1 MASILVIGSGLGGL
15 LAAVRAA
22 DAGHR
27 VVLVTKSVLPESNTR
42 YAQGGIAAALF
53 RDDSVDAHVL
63 DTLRAGAGL
72 CDPAAVRVL
81 CEEGPARVRDL
92 IRFGVDFDRDES
104 GVARGLE
111 AAHSRSRVVHAG
123 GDATGAAVEAALV
136 ATVRRRAAI
145 EVREHTMLVD
155 LILDRGDVVGAR
167 VLAPD
172 GVQLSLTADAVIL
185 ATGGAGALYTHTT
198 NPPVATGD
206 GVAAAWRAGASV
218 SDLEFYQF
226 HPTALAVPG
235 TPLVSEAVRGEG
247 AVLRDQ
253 LGDRFMLAEHADAEL
268 APRDVVARAIAS
280 QMEQQSGTPVLL
292 DATALGR
299 ELLETRFPTITA
311 ACRAAGLDW
320 AVDPIPVAPAAHY
333 WMGGVETDAWG
344 RTSLPGLFAVGEVAC
359 TGSHGANRLASNSL
373 LEAAVFADRAVR
385 ALGEPWPPRAA
396 TTAVRSDPLV
406 GLANP
411 GDAGAS
417 RSDHGDLGKLDQ
429 RMGALVEIS
438 TSSIP
443 GLPSASQSAN
453 RPHSLVEIST
463 SSIPGLPNAS
473 QSANLSP
480 ALVEISTSSNPGL
493 PNASQSAN
501 LSPALVEISTSSIQ
515 GLPNETAIGT
525 PSADLGTPVNRQAL
539 QQLLWDFAGVHRS
552 GVGLNHA
559 AHSLTQWVSPPA
571 TSRDVA
577 ALEDRNLLDLARLLV
592 TAALAREESRGA
604 HYRSDFTDTRPELAT
619 SYSQSRTL
627 IPAKEA
633 IAC

>member
-27 VVLVTKSVLPESNTR
+27 VVLVTKSVLLESNTR

-104 GVARGLE
+104 GVTRGLE
-111 AAHSRSRVVHAG
+111 AAHSRPRVVHAG

-155 LILDRGDVVGAR
+155 LVLDGREVVGAR
-167 VLAPD
+167 VLGPD
-172 GVQLSLTADAVIL
+172 GVQLSLTAEAVIL
-185 ATGGAGALYTHTT
+185 ATGGAGALYTYTT
-198 NPPVATGD
+198 NPSVATGD
-206 GVAAAWRAGASV
+206 GAAAAYRAGASV
-218 SDLEFYQF
+218 VDLEFYQF

-253 LGDRFMLAEHADAEL
+253 LGRRFMLAEHPDAEL
-268 APRDVVARAIAS
+268 APRDVVARAIAR
-280 QMEQQSGTPVLL
+280 QIERQGGTPVLL

-299 ELLETRFPTITA
+299 TLLDTRFPTITA

-333 WMGGVETDAWG
+333 WMGGVKTDAWG
-344 RTSLPGLFAVGEVAC
+344 RTSLPGLFAVGEVAR
-359 TGSHGANRLASNSL
+359 TGAHGANRLASNSL

-385 ALGEPWPPRAA
+385 ALGEPWRAGETVAPLAAHSPARAA
-396 TTAVRSDPLV
+396 QVNTAMR
-406 GLANP
+406 
-411 GDAGAS
+411 
-417 RSDHGDLGKLDQ
+417 
-429 RMGALVEIS
+429 
-438 TSSIP
+438 
-443 GLPSASQSAN
+443 
-453 RPHSLVEIST
+453 
-463 SSIPGLPNAS
+463 
-473 QSANLSP
+473 
-480 ALVEISTSSNPGL
+480 
-493 PNASQSAN
+493 
-501 LSPALVEISTSSIQ
+501 
-515 GLPNETAIGT
+515 T
-525 PSADLGTPVNRQAL
+525 PPADLVTLVNRQTL
-539 QQLLWDFAGVHRS
+539 QQLLWNFAGVHRS
-552 GVGLNHA
+552 ADGLA
-559 AHSLTQWVSPPA
+559 AAA
-571 TSRDVA
+571 TSLAGWSAPDPSSSSVA

-592 TAALAREESRGA
+592 TAAQAREESRGA
-604 HYRSDFTDTRPELAT
+604 HFRSDFAATRPELAH
-619 SYSQSRTL
+619 SVSQARRSQSHTL
-627 IPAKEA
+627 VPAKEA